1 MSTETTNHFDPP
13 LTGAQLAAIKARY
26 DSATGGAW
34 YFEEQYGPYF
44 LASEHHG
51 YMHGIGDLIGFGDGE
66 QADADREFVQNA
78 KSDMA
83 VLLDEVDRLNS
94 VLGAAAEVLKP
105 CPAPNIADG
114 YDMCTCD
121 GGQTWPCAGTRAAW
135 LVRGLNPDELIAAA
149 MSAIRYEMFAA
160 DREF

>member
-1 MSTETTNHFDPP
+1 MSTDTTNVTDPP
-13 LTGAQLAAIKARY
+13 LTSAQLDAIKARY
-26 DSATGGAW
+26 DNATGGAW
-34 YFEEQYGPYF
+34 YFEEQYGPHF
-44 LASEHHG
+44 LASERHG

-83 VLLDEVDRLNS
+83 LLLDEVDRLNG
-94 VLGAAAEVLKP
+94 VMAAVAKVLKP
-105 CPAPNIADG
+105 CAVPNIAAG

-135 LVRGLNPDELIAAA
+135 AVRGLDVNEQVANAMRAIRNELIAA
-149 MSAIRYEMFAA
+149 
-160 DREF
+160 DGEF